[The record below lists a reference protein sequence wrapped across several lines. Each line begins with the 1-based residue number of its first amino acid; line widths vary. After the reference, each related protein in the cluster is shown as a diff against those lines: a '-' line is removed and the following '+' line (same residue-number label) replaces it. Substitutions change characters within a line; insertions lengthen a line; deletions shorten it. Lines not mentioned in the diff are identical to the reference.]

1 MGRISMK
8 RFGILILFI
17 MLISANLIVSAKN
30 TQPILVSD
38 NSGVGSQQLISSS
51 DYLNYTQSGLV
62 LFTEDLKYASWF
74 RKELF
79 NKNMTLNEAMTSALS
94 LYTIVSQELNDIN
107 SIKPPLGSDY
117 QLYQQEIVQ
126 SLVNFKN
133 HLWFMLKFLET
144 DNIKYFALSQ
154 NFFNKSMNHYNA
166 AVSIGKNLTSPL
178 IFSTNNKTILDSSKL
193 NF

>member
-1 MGRISMK
+1 MK